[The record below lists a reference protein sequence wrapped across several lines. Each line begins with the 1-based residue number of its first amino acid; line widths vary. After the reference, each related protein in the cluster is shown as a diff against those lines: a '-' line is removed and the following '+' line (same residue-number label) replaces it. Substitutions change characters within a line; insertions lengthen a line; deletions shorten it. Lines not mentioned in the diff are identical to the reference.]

1 MKLKFPQYIW
11 RKTKYGFD
19 NALKLVKVTNDGTKA
34 IYWRNGGLYSA
45 SAKFEENRLMVQI
58 LSDTPIEYIECTE
71 EDWMKDNSGY
81 LDSDYDYYGFNI
93 IGKIKK

>member
-11 RKTKYGFD
+11 RKTKYGFN
-19 NALKLVKVTNDGTKA
+19 NALKLIKVTNDGTNA

-45 SAKFEENRLMVQI
+45 VAKFEDNRLMVRI
-58 LSDTPIEYIECTE
+58 SSDTPIEYIECTKD
-71 EDWMKDNSGY
+71 DWMNDNKEYSS
-81 LDSDYDYYGFNI
+81 SDYDYI